1 MRKLLLIILFQGILF
16 AQAQVTLDDCHEKA
30 KANFPLIKQY
40 DLINQTTEFTLSNA
54 NKAYLPQVKLNV
66 IGGYLIQ
73 GIPAMTVPGQP
84 ADDPSKTQLI
94 GIAQVNQVL
103 WDGGATRTAKDIAK
117 AAADVE
123 KAGTDVSVY
132 SIRERVN
139 QVFFGI
145 LLIDEQLKQLAILE
159 DNLNRNLN
167 RVQLS
172 KDNGLA
178 YQSDVDEVK
187 AELLNLEQKRIEFRY
202 TRRGYIEMLSLLTGQ
217 SFTEN
222 SEFTTPVIINDVLP
236 SENKR
241 PELGLYASQLRLNEI
256 QSGMNRV
263 ALMPKLGLMGAG
275 VLITPGISFGTSK
288 IENLAIVGLSA
299 SWKIDALYKNSNNK
313 NLDKIKAEKIANQQ
327 ETFLFTN
334 NLQLAQTSSEI
345 EKQKAIIEHDN
356 EIVRLKTEI
365 TKSYQTRFDNGMC
378 TMNDLINAMNR
389 ESEARASQALHNVQ
403 LLMSKYNYQYISG
416 N

>member
-1 MRKLLLIILFQGILF
+1 MRKLLLIILFQGVIF

-40 DLINQTTEFTLSNA
+40 DLINQTTEYNLSNA

-66 IGGYLIQ
+66 IGGYIIQ
-73 GIPAMTVPGQP
+73 GIPAMTLPGQP
-84 ADDPSKTQLI
+84 AEDPSKTQLI

-123 KAGTDVSVY
+123 KAGTDVSMY

-139 QVFFGI
+139 QVYFGI
-145 LLIDEQLKQLAILE
+145 LLIEEQLKQLSILE
-159 DNLNRNLN
+159 ENLNRNLN

-187 AELLNLEQKRIEFRY
+187 AELLNLQQKRIEFRY
-202 TRRGYIEMLSLLTGQ
+202 ARLGYIKVLSLLTG
-217 SFTEN
+217 EAY
-222 SEFTTPVIINDVLP
+222 SESIEFANPVVVNEMLP

-241 PELGLYASQLRLNEI
+241 PELDLYASQLRLNEM
-256 QSGMNRV
+256 QSGMNKV
-263 ALMPKLGLMGAG
+263 ALMPKVGLMGAG
-275 VLITPGISFGTSK
+275 IFITPGISFGTSK

-299 SWKIDALYKNSNNK
+299 SWKIDALYKSSNNK

-334 NLQLAQTSSEI
+334 NLQLSQTASEI

-356 EIVRLKTEI
+356 EIVRLKTDI

-378 TMNDLINAMNR
+378 TMNDLINSMNR
-389 ESEARASQALHNVQ
+389 ENEARSNQALHNVQ
-403 LLMSKYNYQYISG
+403 LQMSKYNYQYISG

>member
-1 MRKLLLIILFQGILF
+1 MRKLLLIMLFQGVIF
-16 AQAQVTLDDCHEKA
+16 AQAQVTLDNCHEKA

-40 DLINQTTEFTLSNA
+40 DLINQTTEYTLSNA

-66 IGGYLIQ
+66 IGGYIIQ
-73 GIPAMTVPGQP
+73 GIPSMTVPGQP
-84 ADDPSKTQLI
+84 AEDPSKTQLI

-117 AAADVE
+117 AAAEVE

-132 SIRERVN
+132 TIRERVN
-139 QVFFGI
+139 QVYFGI
-145 LLIDEQLKQLAILE
+145 LLIEEQLKQLAILKE
-159 DNLNRNLN
+159 NLNRNLE

-202 TRRGYIEMLSLLTGQ
+202 ARLGYIKVLSLLTGEAF
-217 SFTEN
+217 SEN
-222 SEFTTPVIINDVLP
+222 SEFAKPVVVNEMLP

-241 PELGLYASQLRLNEI
+241 PELDLYASQLRLNDI
-256 QSGMNRV
+256 QSGMNKV
-263 ALMPKLGLMGAG
+263 ALMPKVGLMGAG
-275 VLITPGISFGTSK
+275 IFITPGISFGTSK

-313 NLDKIKAEKIANQQ
+313 NLDKIKADKIVNQQ

-334 NLQLAQTSSEI
+334 NLQLSQTSGDI

-356 EIVRLKTEI
+356 EIVRLKTNI

-378 TMNDLINAMNR
+378 TMNDFINAMNR
-389 ESEARASQALHNVQ
+389 ESEARANQALHNVQ
-403 LLMSKYNYQYISG
+403 LLMSYYNYQYISG

>member
-1 MRKLLLIILFQGILF
+1 MRKLLLIILFQGVIF

-84 ADDPSKTQLI
+84 AEDPSKTQLI

-117 AAADVE
+117 AAAEVE

-132 SIRERVN
+132 TIRERVN
-139 QVFFGI
+139 QVYFGI
-145 LLIDEQLKQLAILE
+145 LLMDEQLKQLTIFE

-187 AELLNLEQKRIEFRY
+187 AELLNLEQKRIELKY
-202 TRRGYIEMLSLLTGQ
+202 TRRGYIEMLSLLTGETL
-217 SFTEN
+217 SEN
-222 SEFTTPVIINDVLP
+222 SEFAKPVIINDILP

-241 PELGLYASQLRLNEI
+241 PELELYASQLRLNSI
-256 QSGMNRV
+256 QSAMNKV
-263 ALMPKLGLMGAG
+263 ALMPKVGLMGAG
-275 VLITPGISFGTSK
+275 IFITPGISFGTSK

-299 SWKIDALYKNSNNK
+299 SWKIDALYKNNNNK
-313 NLDKIKAEKIANQQ
+313 SLDKIKAERIANQQ

-334 NLQLAQTSSEI
+334 NLQLSQASSEI

-356 EIVRLKTEI
+356 EIVRLKTDI

-378 TMNDLINAMNR
+378 TMNDLINSMNR
-389 ESEARASQALHNVQ
+389 ENEARSNQALHNVQ

>member
-1 MRKLLLIILFQGILF
+1 MRKLLLIILFQGVIF
-16 AQAQVTLDDCHEKA
+16 AQAQVTLDDCQEKA

-40 DLINQTTEFTLSNA
+40 DLINQTTEYNLSNA

-66 IGGYLIQ
+66 IGGYIIQ

-139 QVFFGI
+139 QVYFGI
-145 LLIDEQLKQLAILE
+145 LLIEEQLKQLAILE
-159 DNLNRNLN
+159 ENLNRNLN

-187 AELLNLEQKRIEFRY
+187 AELLNLQQKRIEFRY
-202 TRRGYIEMLSLLTGQ
+202 ARLGYIKVLSLLTGEAY
-217 SFTEN
+217 SES
-222 SEFTTPVIINDVLP
+222 SEFANPVVVNEMLP

-241 PELGLYASQLRLNEI
+241 PELDLYASQLRLNEM
-256 QSGMNRV
+256 QSGMNKV
-263 ALMPKLGLMGAG
+263 ALMPKVGLMGAG
-275 VLITPGISFGTSK
+275 IFITPGISFGTSK

-299 SWKIDALYKNSNNK
+299 SWKIDALYKSSNNK
-313 NLDKIKAEKIANQQ
+313 NLDKIKAEKITNQQ

-334 NLQLAQTSSEI
+334 NLQLSQTASEI

-356 EIVRLKTEI
+356 EIVRLKTDI

-378 TMNDLINAMNR
+378 TMNDLINSMNR
-389 ESEARASQALHNVQ
+389 ENEARSNQTLHNVQ

>member
-1 MRKLLLIILFQGILF
+1 MRKLLMIILFQGVIF

-40 DLINQTTEFTLSNA
+40 DLINQTTEYTLSNA

-66 IGGYLIQ
+66 IGGYIIQ

-84 ADDPSKTQLI
+84 AEDPSKTQLI

-117 AAADVE
+117 AAANVE

-139 QVFFGI
+139 QVYFGI
-145 LLIDEQLKQLAILE
+145 LLIEEQLKQLAILE
-159 DNLNRNLN
+159 ENLNRNLD

-172 KDNGLA
+172 KDNGLT

-202 TRRGYIEMLSLLTGQ
+202 ARLGYIKVLSLLTGEAY
-217 SFTEN
+217 SEN
-222 SEFTTPVIINDVLP
+222 SEFAKPVVVNDTLP

-241 PELGLYASQLRLNEI
+241 PELDLYASQLRLNEM
-256 QSGMNRV
+256 QSGMNKV
-263 ALMPKLGLMGAG
+263 ALMPKVGLMGAG
-275 VLITPGISFGTSK
+275 IFITPGISFGTSK

-299 SWKIDALYKNSNNK
+299 SWKIDALYKNNNNK
-313 NLDKIKAEKIANQQ
+313 NLDKIKAEKIVNQQ

-334 NLQLAQTSSEI
+334 NLQLSQASSEI

-356 EIVRLKTEI
+356 EIVRLKTDI

-378 TMNDLINAMNR
+378 AMNDLINSMNR
-389 ESEARASQALHNVQ
+389 ENEARSNQALHIIQ